1 MKKLHFQVRI
11 RASRKKVWDTML
23 APDTY
28 RKWTSAFAEGSYYE
42 GSWTKGATIRFLAP
56 SGEGMFSRV
65 AESREHEFI
74 LLEHLGV
81 LKEGK
86 EDRDNPLAKDWAG
99 AKEAYSF
106 SEASGVT
113 TVAVDTDTSEEME
126 AEFSMMWPKALA
138 SLKALC
144 EQRP

>member
-1 MKKLHFQVRI
+1 MKKLHFEVSI

-42 GSWTKGATIRFLAP
+42 GSWKKGASIRFLGP

-65 AESREHEFI
+65 AENREHEFL

-81 LKEGK
+81 LKDGR
-86 EDRDNPLAKDWAG
+86 EDPDNPQVKNWAG
-99 AKEAYSF
+99 AKEAYSLF
-106 SEASGVT
+106 EKNGAT
-113 TVAVDTDTSEEME
+113 MVAVDTDTSEEME
-126 AEFSMMWPKALA
+126 AEFSLMWPKALA
-138 SLKALC
+138 NLKELC
-144 EQRP
+144 EQKP